1 MNKVYVCGVCV
12 LIYPPSFG
20 MCVCVCVCVGRCN
33 LCVCYLLERLFLKS
47 TYYSLKVA
55 VAKSLRKMIAWL
67 TARLVLAFTQRDIL
81 GSL

>member
-12 LIYPPSFG
+12 YLYIHQALA
-20 MCVCVCVCVGRCN
+20 CVCVCVGRCN